1 MSTQALRSVIIV
13 LIIGFPCLTQAGDDS
28 AGQPICT
35 TACCGRPA
43 ASDRYAVSE
52 TESGKVRAIIE
63 AQNARYM
70 AAFKEKDAA
79 AIAALHSEDVTVMA
93 PGRQVV
99 RGRKATEQLLFED
112 FQAGADEICF
122 KTLEVSVNSDTA
134 YEVGLYTVTVRS
146 ESKETIADGGHY
158 VVIWKRQP
166 DGNWLMHAD
175 IWNNGLSL
183 PRQ

>member
-1 MSTQALRSVIIV
+1 MLMSTQALRSVILV
-13 LIIGFPCLTQAGDDS
+13 LIVGFPCFTQAGDKS
-28 AGQPICT
+28 AGQPICAT
-35 TACCGRPA
+35 TCCCCPA
-43 ASDRYAVSE
+43 ASE

-99 RGRKATEQLLFED
+99 RGRKATEQLLVED
-112 FQAGADEICF
+112 FQAGADKIHF
-122 KTLEVSVNSDTA
+122 KTLEVSVNGDTA
-134 YEVGLYTVTVRS
+134 YEVGLYSVTVHS

-158 VVIWKRQP
+158 VVIWKCQP
-166 DGNWLMHAD
+166 DGNWLMHTD

-183 PRQ
+183 TRQ